1 MNVTGPIKVII
12 AANGTANAL
21 LSGRVYPGVIDN
33 GRGFPAVAI
42 TRVSTQ
48 ANSTKEAVSS
58 VDFVRVQ
65 LDVYAK
71 TYGEA
76 EDTAE
81 AVRGALD
88 FYSGSVVSGGDTVNV
103 DHIDYIGTVDNFED
117 NPELFRVIQEYTVH
131 IKR

>member
-12 AANGTANAL
+12 AANTTANAL
-21 LSGRVYPGVIDN
+21 LAGRVYPGVIDN
-33 GRGFPAVAI
+33 GRGFPAMAV
-42 TRVSTQ
+42 TRASTEANATKTGVS
-48 ANSTKEAVSS
+48 N

-65 LDVYAK
+65 LDIFAK

-76 EDTAE
+76 EDVSE
-81 AVRGALD
+81 AVRTALD

-103 DHIDYIGTVDNFED
+103 DHIDYLGTVDNFE
-117 NPELFRVIQEYTVH
+117 NTPELHRVIAEYIMH